1 MNEPPKTSYVSEK
14 QRLKERLQEHPEW
27 NFYVRSDH
35 TERVRIWA
43 EVLSQK
49 YTHIDFRDEIQLSN
63 QRVG

>member
-14 QRLKERLQEHPEW
+14 QRMKERLQEHLEW
-27 NFYVRSDH
+27 NFYVRFDH
-35 TERVRIWA
+35 TERVRTWA
-43 EVLSQK
+43 EALSQK